1 MNRLLP
7 PRTASAEP
15 LDHDGRHRNWSHSP
29 GVAGMA
35 GKANETCTGQGG
47 QRQEKSNLRVSDSV
61 ASPCCRA
68 LISLNLARAWELVPI
83 PQSCLAHVSSNPT
96 RRDLSLPTLFNNERY
111 PAPNNSL
118 TTEYL
123 VSAVA
128 WWPRVTS
135 ASRGL
140 GLKSRPC
147 NNETDVEGP
156 CARRPMEA
164 PLFSGRDRQ
173 GCSLCHHEIPQYS
186 SLLSVTGVG
195 LVDVV

>member
-1 MNRLLP
+1 M
-7 PRTASAEP
+7 TAAIET
-15 LDHDGRHRNWSHSP
+15 GATAQAP

-118 TTEYL
+118 TTEYWSVL
-123 VSAVA
+123 L
-128 WWPRVTS
+128 PG
-135 ASRGL
+135 GL
-140 GLKSRPC
+140 GSHQ
-147 NNETDVEGP
+147 
-156 CARRPMEA
+156 RR
-164 PLFSGRDRQ
+164 
-173 GCSLCHHEIPQYS
+173 
-186 SLLSVTGVG
+186 GVS
-195 LVDVV
+195 DS